1 MRRGLVRKE
10 GEERLESGSYPHI
23 DKQVT
28 FFFFFGVGEEK
39 VKFNDRET
47 TTKEDFVNLC
57 QRDAV
62 RIINLLMKESEV
74 TPSNIAAS
82 QLPFQT

>member
-1 MRRGLVRKE
+1 MRRGLVRKK

-23 DKQVT
+23 DKEVT
-28 FFFFFGVGEEK
+28 LFFFFGVGEEK
-39 VKFNDRET
+39 VKFNEGET

-82 QLPFQT
+82 RLPFQT